1 MAKTAVYSPVIPTA
15 EPFLFLGDDV
25 GILLVHGF
33 TGTPKEMRTMG
44 EFFAGKGKTV
54 LGVRLPGHATQP
66 EDISGKRWQ
75 DWVQAVEDGYHMLRC
90 AGRQVFVM
98 GLSMGGILTL
108 VTAARLPVKGAVAMS
123 TPYILSEDPR
133 LNYAEYLA
141 PVMPEVP
148 KGPPD
153 WHDQAMAQVHVEYP
167 KFPTRGLAEV
177 RDLLKVMRA
186 GLPEI
191 RVPVLLVHSQNDG
204 SVPPSNAQ
212 RIYAELGTQD
222 KSLLMVED
230 SGHIVT
236 RDQER
241 EKVFE
246 AALAFV
252 NRLV

>member
-1 MAKTAVYSPVIPTA
+1 MSKLAAYTPVIPTA
-15 EPFLFLGDDV
+15 EPFLYLGDET

-33 TGTPKEMRTMG
+33 TGSPKEMRTMG
-44 EFFAGKGKTV
+44 EFFADQGKTV
-54 LGVRLPGHATQP
+54 LGIRLPGHATRP
-66 EDISGKRWQ
+66 EDMRGRHWV
-75 DWVQAVEDGYHMLRC
+75 DWLQAVEDGYHLLRC

-141 PVMPEVP
+141 PAMPEVA

-153 WHDQAMAQVHVEYP
+153 WHDHAMEKVHVEYP
-167 KFPTRGLAEV
+167 MFPTRGLAEV

-186 GLPEI
+186 GLPKI
-191 RVPVLLVHSQNDG
+191 TVPVLLVHSRMDG
-204 SVPPSNAQ
+204 SLSPGNVQ
-212 RIYAELGTQD
+212 RIYDELGTQD
-222 KSLLMVED
+222 KSMLLVEH

-236 RDQER
+236 RDQDR

-252 NRLV
+252 NRLA